1 MIRVQEII
9 HSLEEGKWAK
19 RIRGLVLLLLI
30 GSLGLVYYLN
40 LTRNFTAPEAM
51 DAAQLARNIAE
62 GRGYTTQ
69 FIRPLSLDILRQQG
83 VVSDVELRSEF
94 PDITNPPVYPMLLA
108 GLMKV
113 LPFKFEIDLQ
123 KANEFNRYQPE
134 FLIWLLNQAL
144 FFVALIQV
152 FRLGEKL
159 FDQPVAWC
167 AALVFLGTELY
178 WKFSTSGLP
187 TMLLLV
193 LFLALVRTLVRLEEQ
208 GNDGVPRGG
217 GWFAGMALWAGAL
230 AGLGGLTRYG
240 FAWVI
245 LPVLVYLGWFM
256 GRHRG
261 RTVAMALLGFL
272 LVMSPWLVRNAQL
285 SGNLFGTAGLALYS
299 QTDTFPGDTLERTLF
314 YEPSDAPVNGQDEIK
329 VKVADYVELLEIANK
344 LKRNLRHLL
353 VHELPQFSGS
363 WFAVVCLVG
372 LVVPFRNRSLHRL
385 RFFLLMTLA
394 VFALGQALGRTHL
407 SAANGTLAEL
417 LARSLGQ
424 GAPVTAASGVNGENL
439 LALLGPVSFLFG
451 AGLFFSLLDR
461 WKVDLPEMRLAA
473 STGLVVAASLPMALS
488 FLLPHPY
495 PMANPPYHP
504 PRVQYVSSLPRESG
518 EDTIGA
524 GDLLMSDIP
533 WAVAWYG
540 NRDCVWLTRK
550 VEPDFYT
557 LNDQFRPVSALYFT
571 EATTDQRY
579 VSRVFSPLES
589 NWERFV
595 LAMQVEGELPD
606 GFPLKAVLNDFSPGQ
621 WLLFAAP
628 KEQP

>member
-83 VVSDVELRSEF
+83 AVSDVELRSEF

-113 LPFKFEIDLQ
+113 LPFKFEIDLE

-193 LFLALVRTLVRLEEQ
+193 LFLALARTLVRLEEQ
-208 GNDGVPRGG
+208 GNGGVALGG

-329 VKVADYVELLEIANK
+329 VKVADHVELREIANK

-439 LALLGPVSFLFG
+439 LAILGPVSFLFG

-540 NRDCVWLTRK
+540 NQDCVWLTRK

-579 VSRVFSPLES
+579 LSRVFSPIKS

-595 LAMQVEGELPD
+595 LFMQLEGDLPD
-606 GFPLKAVLNDFSPGQ
+606 EFPLQGVLNDFSPGQ
-621 WLLFAAP
+621 WLLFADP
-628 KEQP
+628 VEQL

>member
-40 LTRNFTAPEAM
+40 LTRSFTAPEAM

-83 VVSDVELRSEF
+83 AVSDVELRSKF

-108 GLMKV
+108 ALMKV
-113 LPFKFEIDLQ
+113 LPFEFEIDLQ
-123 KANEFNRYQPE
+123 KADEFERYPPE

-159 FDQPVAWC
+159 FDRPVAWC

-193 LFLALVRTLVRLEEQ
+193 LFLALARTLVRLEEQ

-314 YEPSDAPVNGQDEIK
+314 YKPSDAPVNGQDEIK
-329 VKVADYVELLEIANK
+329 VKVADHVGLWEIEHK

-372 LVVPFRNRSLHRL
+372 LVVPFRNRSLRRL
-385 RFFLLMTLA
+385 RVFLLMTFA

-439 LALLGPVSFLFG
+439 LAILGPVSFLFG

-473 STGLVVAASLPMALS
+473 STGLIVAASLPMALS

-495 PMANPPYHP
+495 PIANPPYHP
-504 PRVQYVSSLPRESG
+504 ARLQYLRSVPAEHGSAEIKQ
-518 EDTIGA
+518 D
-524 GDLLMSDIP
+524 DLLMSDIP

-540 NRDCVWLTRK
+540 NQNCVWLTRT
-550 VEPDFYT
+550 VNPDFYT
-557 LNDQFRPVSALYFT
+557 LYEQFQPVSALYFT

-579 VSRVFSPLES
+579 TSWLLNANKL
-589 NWERFV
+589 NWERFM
-595 LAMQVEGELPD
+595 LAFQMNGDVPD
-606 GFPLKAVLNDFSPGQ
+606 GFPLQAVSDIFAPGQ
-621 WLLFAAP
+621 WLFFAVP
-628 KEQP
+628 EEYP

>member
-83 VVSDVELRSEF
+83 AVSDVELRSEF

-159 FDQPVAWC
+159 FDPSVAWC
-167 AALVFLGTELY
+167 SALVFLGTELY

-193 LFLALVRTLVRLEEQ
+193 LFLALARTLVRLEEQ
-208 GNDGVPRGG
+208 GNGGVALGG

-329 VKVADYVELLEIANK
+329 VKVADHVELREIANK

-439 LALLGPVSFLFG
+439 LAILGPVSFLFG

-504 PRVQYVSSLPRESG
+504 PRVQYVSSMPRESG

-540 NRDCVWLTRK
+540 NQDCVWLTRK

-579 VSRVFSPLES
+579 LSRVFSPIKS

-595 LAMQVEGELPD
+595 LFMQLEGDLPD
-606 GFPLKAVLNDFSPGQ
+606 EFPLQGVLNDFSPGQ
-621 WLLFAAP
+621 WLLFADP
-628 KEQP
+628 VEQL